1 MIGSPSEP
9 MRRIGITGGIGSGKS
24 TVCRVF
30 GVLGVPVFE
39 ADAAGRRLLADD
51 PAVRQAVTAA
61 FGAEAY
67 PGGTLDRAALA
78 RRIFSDP
85 AARARLN
92 GIVHPAVRAAFAQW
106 ADAQDAPY
114 VLMESA
120 ILVGSGGAR
129 ALDALVL
136 VTAPEDLRLRRTMQ
150 RDGVG
155 EESVRAR
162 MAAQDAE
169 EDMRAAAQHVIHN
182 DDRQLVIPQVLGVHQ
197 RLLDRAAA

>member
-1 MIGSPSEP
+1 ML
-9 MRRIGITGGIGSGKS
+9 RIGITGGIGSGKS

-39 ADAAGRRLLADD
+39 ADAAGKRLLADD
-51 PAVRQAVTAA
+51 PTVRHAVTQA

-67 PGGTLDRAALA
+67 PGGTLDRGSLA
-78 RRIFSDP
+78 RRVFSDP

-92 GIVHPAVRAAFAQW
+92 GIIHPAVRAAFAQW

-129 ALDALVL
+129 TLDGLVL
-136 VTAPEDLRLRRTMQ
+136 VTAPEDLRLQRTMQ

-155 EESVRAR
+155 EEAVRAR

-169 EDMRAAAQHVIHN
+169 EDMRLAALHVIHN
-182 DDRQLVIPQVLGVHQ
+182 DDHQLVIPQVLRIHQ
-197 RLLDRAAA
+197 SLLDRAAA